1 MCQVFFSFERKVN
14 RMTIVIYFFDCDMYL
29 KSSSF
34 SNLLSFSAHDHSD
47 LRHTIVRSGGDEDCV
62 NIVIGPNGS

>member
-1 MCQVFFSFERKVN
+1 MSLMDIIDGVF
-14 RMTIVIYFFDCDMYL
+14 YCLCGCMYL

-47 LRHTIVRSGGDEDCV
+47 LRHTIVRSGGDEDRV